1 MILSLY
7 SDLVRPHVE
16 YYVQIWTPQLKKG
29 RELLQ
34 RVQQRVKNTGELNST
49 LPASAAY
56 EEDWLLF
63 CF

>member
-29 RELLQ
+29 RELVEK
-34 RVQQRVKNTGELNST
+34 VQQRGKER
-49 LPASAAY
+49 
-56 EEDWLLF
+56 EEGHGTSPL
-63 CF
+63 